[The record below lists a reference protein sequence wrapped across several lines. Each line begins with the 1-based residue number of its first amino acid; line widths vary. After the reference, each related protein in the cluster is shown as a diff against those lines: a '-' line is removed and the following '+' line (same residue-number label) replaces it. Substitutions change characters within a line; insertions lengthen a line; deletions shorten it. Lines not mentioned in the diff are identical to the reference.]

1 MSAPAPKSLRSAPYG
16 PRALRTLP
24 LRHLARPEHA
34 PHPTGRARQARAA
47 ASFRAEKMAA
57 LPELAR
63 SAIGERLHACL
74 PHNCYSIVD
83 AEIAARAASMRGCV
97 Q

>member
-1 MSAPAPKSLRSAPYG
+1 MVRERCARCLCDIRPGQNTRPIPLDEHGSRV
-16 PRALRTLP
+16 LP
-24 LRHLARPEHA
+24 PD
-34 PHPTGRARQARAA
+34 A

-63 SAIGERLHACL
+63 SAIGERL